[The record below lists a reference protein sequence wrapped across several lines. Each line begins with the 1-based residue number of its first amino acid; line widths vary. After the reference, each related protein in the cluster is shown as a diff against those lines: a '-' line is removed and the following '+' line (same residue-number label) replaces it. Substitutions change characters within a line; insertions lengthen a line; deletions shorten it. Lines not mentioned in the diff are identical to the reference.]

1 MTNRASRNP
10 DAISLL
16 KEDHK
21 KVKALLAALEKTTE
35 RGADRRAKLLR
46 QIETEVKIHS
56 TVEEEIFYPAYRDA
70 VTTKDDR
77 ELYQEA
83 LEEHH
88 VVDLVLPE
96 VKESDPAGEVFA
108 AKAKVLKE
116 LIEHHAEEEEK
127 QMFKKARQAM
137 DIEELRELGARIEAR
152 KKELKA
158 LGAPRLGQ
166 TTGASRRPQVPL
178 GV

>member
-1 MTNRASRNP
+1 MP
-10 DAISLL
+10 QPKKGKDAITLL

-21 KVKALLAALEKTTE
+21 TVKGLLSQLEKTTE
-35 RGADRRAKLLR
+35 RGAARRVTLLGR
-46 QIETEVKIHS
+46 IEKEVKIH
-56 TVEEEIFYPAYRDA
+56 TTIEEEIFYPAYRDA
-70 VTTKDDR
+70 VRKKDDR

-96 VKESDPAGEVFA
+96 LKNADPAGEVFG

-127 QMFKKARQAM
+127 EMFPKARKVLGAA
-137 DIEELRELGARIEAR
+137 ELKDLGARMESR
-152 KKELKA
+152 KRA
-158 LGAPRLGQ
+158 LAGKR
-166 TTGASRRPQVPL
+166 
-178 GV
+178 